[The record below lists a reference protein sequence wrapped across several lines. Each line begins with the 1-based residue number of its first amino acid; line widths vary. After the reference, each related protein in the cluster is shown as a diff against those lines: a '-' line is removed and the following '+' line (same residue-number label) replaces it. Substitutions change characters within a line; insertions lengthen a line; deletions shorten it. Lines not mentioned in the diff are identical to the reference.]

1 MSYLLLILLM
11 VGSYLYGSVPFA
23 LVVGKVF
30 YGIDVREHGSKNLGG
45 TNTGRVLGKKA
56 GLAVIILDIF
66 KCFVCVTI
74 TKIVG
79 KFIDLPSFAI
89 YTSAISCVI
98 GHCFPIFANFKGG
111 KAVSVMFG
119 YALGFGFWVFA
130 IVGIVFLTVLKIT
143 KYVSLSSI
151 LAVCTLVLL
160 SPVFNF
166 GVVGTCCNI
175 FIAALL
181 IYRHR
186 ANIER
191 IINKTES
198 KITWM

>member
-1 MSYLLLILLM
+1 MNIFVVLLLMIF
-11 VGSYLYGSVPFA
+11 SYLYGSVPFA

-30 YGIDVREHGSKNLGG
+30 YGVDVREHGSKNLGG
-45 TNTGRVLGKKA
+45 TNTGRVLGSKA

-66 KCFVCVTI
+66 KCFVCVTL
-74 TKIVG
+74 TKLVG
-79 KFIDLPSFAI
+79 HFIELPSFAI
-89 YTSAISCVI
+89 YLTAVSCVL
-98 GHCFPIFANFKGG
+98 GHCYPIFANFKGG

-130 IVGIVFLTVLKIT
+130 IVGLVFLGVLKVS

-151 LAVCTLVLL
+151 IAVLTLVCL

-166 GVVGTCCNI
+166 GVIGTLCNI
-175 FIAALL
+175 FIAGLL

-186 ANIER
+186 ANIGR
-191 IINKTES
+191 LKNGTES

>member
-1 MSYLLLILLM
+1 MAYLILLLLII
-11 VGSYLYGSVPFA
+11 GSYLYGSVPFA

-30 YGIDVREHGSKNLGG
+30 FGIDVREHGSKNLGG
-45 TNTGRVLGKKA
+45 TNTGRVLGRKA

-79 KFIDLPSFAI
+79 HFIDLPSFAI
-89 YTSAISCVI
+89 YTSAISGVI

-130 IVGIVFLTVLKIT
+130 IVGIVFLSVLKVT

-151 LAVCTLVLL
+151 IAVCTLVLL

-166 GVVGTCCNI
+166 GLVGTMCNI

-191 IINKTES
+191 IKNGTES